1 MTSTPA
7 GDAALNAARRTQ
19 DLADAAADESVDIV
33 VIGGGFT
40 GVGVAL
46 DAASRGLNT
55 VLIERDDLASGT
67 SSWSSKLA
75 HGGLRYLAK
84 LDFPIAWESA
94 VERGRLM
101 TQIAP
106 HLIRP
111 VPMLFPLH
119 GGSSRKD
126 AVTTGAGFVAGDV
139 LRMLART
146 PKSVLPHPKRV
157 SATAVARMAPAT
169 TANKLRGG
177 LLSWDGQLIDD
188 ARLVLTIARTAAAA
202 GARIITYATATEVE
216 PGRVHVT
223 DRLSGQKHTIRAK
236 QIINA
241 AGVWADALSDDV
253 ELAPSKGS
261 HLLVRAERLGNPT
274 AAVTAPVPGHFGR
287 FVFAVPWHD
296 GLVMIG
302 LTDDPHTGPI
312 PERARP
318 DGDEITFLLDTMNAV
333 LQDPLTPEDV
343 VGSYA
348 GFRPLL
354 KSKGESSADLSRKHA
369 LLRDPRTDV
378 LTIVGGK
385 LTGYR
390 RMAEDAVD
398 AAAEAGGLTAGPCRT
413 ASLGLIGIGT
423 PAPGTSERLVARYGT
438 DAEVVAA
445 YAAEDPALGRPVADG
460 IPFTSAEVRFA
471 VEHELAVTVSDVIDR
486 RTRWG
491 LVDADRD
498 VFAAAVRALAP
509 ELTET
514 LKDTDTLKEEG

>member
-1 MTSTPA
+1 MTSSNT
-7 GDAALNAARRTQ
+7 GDAALNGARRER
-19 DLADAAADESVDIV
+19 DLAEISEDEAVDLV

-46 DAASRGLNT
+46 DAAARGLSVT
-55 VLIERDDLASGT
+55 LIERKDLASGT

-94 VERGRLM
+94 VERGHLM
-101 TQIAP
+101 STIAP

-111 VPMLFPLH
+111 VQMLLPLH
-119 GGSSRKD
+119 AGVSHVD
-126 AVTTGAGFVAGDV
+126 ATMIGAGFAAGDV
-139 LRMLART
+139 MRMLART
-146 PKSVLPHPKRV
+146 PKSLLPHPSRV
-157 SATAVARMAPAT
+157 SADAVLQLAPAMAT
-169 TANKLRGG
+169 DGLRGG
-177 LLSWDGQLIDD
+177 LLSWDGQLVDD
-188 ARLVLTIARTAAAA
+188 ARLVVAIARTAAAH
-202 GARIITYATATEVE
+202 GARIITYASATSVE
-216 PGRVHVT
+216 PGQVHLT
-223 DRLSGQKHTIRAK
+223 DQLTGEDHTIRAK
-236 QIINA
+236 QIVNA
-241 AGVWADALSDDV
+241 AGVWADTLSDDV

-261 HLLVRAERLGNPT
+261 HLLVRAESIGRPT
-274 AAVTAPVPGHFGR
+274 VALTAPVPGHFGR

-318 DGDEITFLLDTMNAV
+318 DEDESAFLLETVNAV
-333 LQDPLTPEDV
+333 LQEPLTPEDI

-354 KSKGESSADLSRKHA
+354 KSKGDSSADLSRKHA
-369 LLRDPRTDV
+369 LLRDPHTGM

-398 AAAEAGGLTAGPCRT
+398 AVVKAGELTAKPCHT
-413 ASLGLIGIGT
+413 TTLGLVGAGT
-423 PAPGTSERLVARYGT
+423 PRPGLSEHLVRRYGT
-438 DAEVVAA
+438 EAETVAA
-445 YAAEDPALGRPVADG
+445 YGADDPALNEPVRSG
-460 IPFTSAEVRFA
+460 IPLSGAEIRFA
-471 VEHELAVTVSDVIDR
+471 VEHELALTVEDVIDR

-491 LVDADRD
+491 LVDADRAD
-498 VFAAAVRALAP
+498 LVAAVRKHAP
-509 ELTET
+509 ELIET
-514 LKDTDTLKEEG
+514 TQEEG